1 MNLLRLC
8 FKIADILYPF
18 SGSENQDTN
27 NTLTKNT
34 QNKGQ
39 ILTQLEEQITEMMNG
54 KIDFTLIMDDPAS
67 NSYLQVSL
75 NNH

>member
-1 MNLLRLC
+1 MIPSNIFQDC
-8 FKIADILYPF
+8 IYSIKF

-27 NTLTKNT
+27 NTLTNTT

-39 ILTQLEEQITEMMNG
+39 ILTQIEEQINEMING
-54 KIDFTLIMDDPAS
+54 KTDFTLIMDDPAS

-75 NNH
+75 NYH